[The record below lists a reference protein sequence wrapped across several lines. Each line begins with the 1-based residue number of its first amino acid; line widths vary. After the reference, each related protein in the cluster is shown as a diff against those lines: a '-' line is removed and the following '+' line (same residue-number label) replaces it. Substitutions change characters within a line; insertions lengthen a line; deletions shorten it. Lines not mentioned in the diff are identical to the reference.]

1 MTNKC
6 YNHFSSYLG
15 TPISFIIRQSDKIV
29 NIVELHEKKN
39 LSMHILIVELHKGT
53 PRKREHNNE
62 VKRCYS

>member
-15 TPISFIIRQSDKIV
+15 TPISFFIRQSDKTV
-29 NIVELHEKKN
+29 NIVELHEKKI

-53 PRKREHNNE
+53 P
-62 VKRCYS
+62 